1 MRHLRER
8 LSPALVLS
16 IIAVILAIGGTA
28 FALGKNTVGSRQIKN
43 HSIKNADIKPK
54 SIRGLFIAYANVNQ
68 NGTVDSS
75 HSKGIASANITNPSG
90 GTYCISGL
98 GFTPKGAQ
106 VTLRFNGA
114 YDRSSEIVVGS
125 TGFCPSAK
133 GVEVITTNT
142 TSASPT
148 NWPFFVGIYK

>member
-28 FALGKNTVGSRQIKN
+28 FALGKNTVGSRQIRN
-43 HSIKNADIKPK
+43 HSIKDADIKPK

-75 HSKGIASANITNPSG
+75 HSKGIASCEHHQSERWDLLHLGARVHAEGRPG
-90 GTYCISGL
+90 DPAVQRGL
-98 GFTPKGAQ
+98 STAA
-106 VTLRFNGA
+106 R
-114 YDRSSEIVVGS
+114 RSSSVR
-125 TGFCPSAK
+125 P
-133 GVEVITTNT
+133 
-142 TSASPT
+142 ASVP
-148 NWPFFVGIYK
+148 PPRKSR